1 MFWGKGR
8 RFCLIFQ
15 STLIRSSGPLGPVN
29 PFEAS
34 GALTWVVS
42 SSFLFTTPNP
52 SQFFFFPK
60 DIRSVHPRIFQVGIF
75 QVGESAA
82 SHGCACCSS
91 LTYILL
97 LAGDEMLSSWDQSD
111 RTAASVYK
119 LAVASCFQ
127 CGDAPACS
135 SASLSSLI
143 DPITFGPTESFSK
156 CF

>member
-1 MFWGKGR
+1 MGEGATILSHFSKHANQ
-8 RFCLIFQ
+8 IFTTARA
-15 STLIRSSGPLGPVN
+15 SK

-42 SSFLFTTPNP
+42 SSFLFTTPKP
-52 SQFFFFPK
+52 SQLFFFSK

-82 SHGCACCSS
+82 SHGCVCCS

-97 LAGDEMLSSWDQSD
+97 LAVDEMLSSWDQSD
-111 RTAASVYK
+111 RTAAAVYK

-127 CGDAPACS
+127 RGDTPACS

-143 DPITFGPTESFSK
+143 DPITLGPTESFSK
-156 CF
+156 CFFF